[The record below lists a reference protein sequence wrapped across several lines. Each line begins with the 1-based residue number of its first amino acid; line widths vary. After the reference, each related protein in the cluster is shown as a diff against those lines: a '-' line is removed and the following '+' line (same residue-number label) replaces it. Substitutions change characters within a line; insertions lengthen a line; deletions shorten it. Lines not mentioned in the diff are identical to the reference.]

1 MYKKLLSINA
11 AQATGLNKAENVTIS
26 NSTSPVTVMPAA
38 SIHHHGSNS
47 SNNSS
52 DVDVNDENAPS
63 NFHSTTTSS
72 VVAIENNGSDKVIYE
87 SPYERPLM
95 SIHTSQQHSHH
106 HHHHTTS
113 PSHLSSALTKME
125 CDEDYATTASSALQH
140 LHHHHHTPYPVH
152 KSIHHMASAAHY
164 REMAIDDDENLEN
177 RQQNFVKANGDEEEE
192 PWRPW

>member
-1 MYKKLLSINA
+1 MNTA

-26 NSTSPVTVMPAA
+26 NSTSPVTVTPAA
-38 SIHHHGSNS
+38 SIHHGSN

-63 NFHSTTTSS
+63 NFHSTTAQAA
-72 VVAIENNGSDKVIYE
+72 VAIENNGSDKVIYE

-95 SIHTSQQHSHH
+95 SIHTSQQ
-106 HHHHTTS
+106 
-113 PSHLSSALTKME
+113 SALTKMD

-140 LHHHHHTPYPVH
+140 LHHHHHHTPYPVH

-164 REMAIDDDENLEN
+164 REMTIDDENLEN
-177 RQQNFVKANGDEEEE
+177 RQQNFVKANGGGDEEEE